1 MNASADLKLSVTQ
14 DIKSVVHRVKNMV
27 GKGKK
32 QLSFKEK
39 MLVTS
44 IFSFSNNVFKKLVQ
58 QGRQNWLLCGK
69 TVSELTR
76 LGLVQIN

>member
-1 MNASADLKLSVTQ
+1 MNASADLKFNVTQ
-14 DIKSVVHRVKNMV
+14 DIKSVFHRVKNMV
-27 GKGKK
+27 GKGEK

-58 QGRQNWLLCGK
+58 QDRQNWLLCGK
-69 TVSELTR
+69 TVSELTD
-76 LGLVQIN
+76 